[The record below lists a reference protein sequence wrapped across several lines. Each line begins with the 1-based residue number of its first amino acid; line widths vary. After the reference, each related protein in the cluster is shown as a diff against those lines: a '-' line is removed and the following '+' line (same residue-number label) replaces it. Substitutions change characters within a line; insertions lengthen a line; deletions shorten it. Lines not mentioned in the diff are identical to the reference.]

1 MTTEDMSLMKK
12 SVSPRHKYADAL
24 MMAQDI
30 GSWAAYSTYMQGNFD
45 TGDQE
50 LDKLLT
56 TLMDANEKVHLRA
69 NQLSLMYDLPLFSA
83 HAQEKRD

>member
-1 MTTEDMSLMKK
+1 MEKPL
-12 SVSPRHKYADAL
+12 SPRHKYADTL

-50 LDKLLT
+50 LDGLLV
-56 TLMDANEKVHLRA
+56 TLMEANEKVHFRA
-69 NQLSLMYDLPLFSA
+69 NQLSLMHDLPLFSA